1 MLWASRI
8 ILCIMLAFAL
18 IQLLVDIGNSYY
30 NVWGVVATLWLALSF
45 IYSLQPNRA
54 HQLAAWVMGTAVCTV
69 MLCYTIDYMASG
81 WSTLSLYDRLEGGIF
96 TIEESKKEAARS
108 KVAEGLAGT
117 LVSLAL
123 AWPIV
128 GMFRRGLRE
137 LAQLVED
144 TREKEPHDVD
154 AILAAPEVKV
164 ERSQPAAEAPK
175 A

>member
-1 MLWASRI
+1 
-8 ILCIMLAFAL
+8 
-18 IQLLVDIGNSYY
+18 
-30 NVWGVVATLWLALSF
+30 
-45 IYSLQPNRA
+45 
-54 HQLAAWVMGTAVCTV
+54 MGTAVCAV

-117 LVSLAL
+117 LVSLVL